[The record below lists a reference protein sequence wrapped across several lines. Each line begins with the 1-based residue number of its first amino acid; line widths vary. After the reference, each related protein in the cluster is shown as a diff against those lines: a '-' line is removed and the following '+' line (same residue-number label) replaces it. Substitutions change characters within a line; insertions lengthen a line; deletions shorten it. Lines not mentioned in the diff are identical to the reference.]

1 MADNGNEIWQLGLD
15 IGPYKAALKEAL
27 DAYNVFSDK
36 FSKTLSVRI
45 DPESLKALSTAIGAQ
60 MRQALSLV
68 AGAEQEFHEE
78 SIARAKKVTS
88 EIVASHVKGFQALP
102 KGMREAREAA
112 SKELAA
118 IVTDAQRS
126 AEKVEEAVKKM
137 SGRALARFGTTFGRL
152 NPAGVSDVFPG
163 SAQRDASL
171 NNLTNLLF
179 PTQAAKGTI
188 RDNGQAA
195 AAAKAADAQKKITR
209 EAEATAVAQGAIGNS
224 LVKNLAFM
232 AKYVLLYRVI
242 HDSARAVQQFLEG
255 FVSSGIEYTKQLETQ
270 QLALRG
276 ILAEQAKV
284 TDSTG
289 KELTGRAE
297 LNALTSV
304 AKDQWQKIQQASLS
318 VVGTTADLMQL
329 YVGILPFTRKF
340 GASLDDVQQMTK
352 STAVAARLL
361 DISFQDARTA
371 VASILQGR
379 ALTRNKLVGALG
391 FTKEELAGL
400 KDGGKLFEVLQARLS
415 AFLQLSDEASQ
426 TFAALAESF
435 KDFSG
440 IIASGFTQPFVDV
453 FKKLV
458 IGLSDATSGFSLFE
472 KTVNGLQ
479 IRPELKA
486 FIDFTTNAFQQAVKP
501 LQDYGRAIKG
511 LQLTDFE
518 AVVVAIQEAAS
529 AVLSLG
535 LGLIKIAGAIA
546 RWVADNRL
554 LLEITVKYGGAL
566 LLAIGTLQKME
577 SATNA
582 VVAQLPK
589 LIAFFGQTE
598 KAALSA
604 AQATDSLGSGMVK
617 AQTGASGLSNILKT
631 FAVGFTVTAVLYGL
645 EQLVTNLAKVKQT
658 AMDAQRAIDGIKS
671 GNTQETIAGVM
682 SVLRTGNPAQRGDA
696 ATGLAN
702 YGLDLIGKYN
712 TSLGGQAYSNIG
724 TSAVKNYSFGADSL
738 SAKVAADKDIEKTS
752 KLLADELLKAGEE
765 QKKMTAA
772 AAKRDNA
779 EVDKHAK
786 LLASVND
793 RIAEIDAQLKA
804 KSKARVALE
813 ERTQAPFDIRDSMSS
828 VLAQRDS
835 VIRQL
840 QEVKGPTTLG
850 GIKQAAELGGAG
862 PLSGL
867 VVALSKLLPKD
878 ALSNEDSIGKVIDKV
893 KLRFDELQ
901 KFFDATKGGFEM
913 LKRGMQPNVKIEPP
927 PRTPAEEK
935 TFTNLGPYKVRE
947 LERAAQM
954 DISSEKVKAALKEQ
968 TEDRAAEN
976 ILKIE
981 QDLLAAKTKVWADEA
996 DRYEKFIAERTK
1008 ADKEYQNKNKS
1019 KIENERQSFAAAVA
1033 DAQAEAKRSE
1043 DQAIID
1049 REKKKDAY
1057 DKALLAAKDNLNK
1070 LREGIFGSAE
1080 GAAGAKFEKQIDA
1093 ITASLE
1099 PFKNVTTE
1107 SGKAIADLEESLR
1120 SLKNPFVAK
1129 AGYESTI
1136 SRTAKE
1142 LETSRSIQAILQRNL
1157 ENGQVTVTQYLSRI
1171 RQLRADQVSFLQQQI
1186 SAYTGLAGQKQA
1198 GIDAEQAKGLAAD
1211 PETIAQM
1218 AMEMAAFRAQA
1229 ARADDEIKDI
1239 LDRSKRIR
1247 DAIKAWDALT
1257 QNVLGF
1263 LAAGE
1268 GLEHSNTFLEKMIK
1282 NVTSLI
1288 GLFDKII
1295 KSAQSFAEISKSFN
1309 TFTALFKDAGGG
1321 SAIMSGLRTVGGLF
1335 GLGKPTNVPGIQ
1347 PTPLPSFGRTVGPF
1361 SALDMPS
1368 LGARGAGAATAGSA
1382 GAAGAGST
1390 ISKVSGTLAVVGIA
1404 VAAGMAIYVAKFQA
1418 AVRKAE
1424 TNIKESFDHLSKQIA
1439 SGGLTLGEGL
1449 AALTKERDRI
1459 VKQYS
1464 SSKSGRAALKDL
1476 LPQIDD
1482 QIAQMKQQAADAAKA
1497 WKALFDKMIDRGG
1510 KGVGVGVFGD
1520 FYREL
1525 LDLQETINNYLQ
1537 SIDTSTAAGMAKYK
1551 DALEQVKTFRDE
1563 WFREAKQKFQ
1573 EEELGFEGEALSA
1586 QERYF
1591 SLLDEQANL
1600 YKELRD
1606 VSEQRVTLE
1615 ENIADE
1621 QDRRAEFQKQQN
1633 ELAKKE
1639 LDLRKQIADVMKKA
1653 AADEDSIRRRGVLEA
1668 QLTIAQ
1674 QKAQEINQ
1682 VRNDAQSQ
1690 VDALNQQIEDLKQQ
1704 ALDAAK
1710 AEDKQEK
1717 RKDRDLELQKRSLN
1731 ERETDIQKQL
1741 RLNRIKLEGAKTIA
1755 ELEGGVFGMATDEFD
1770 LAERQNALAIQTA
1783 AIQVQKWKDTKA
1795 LIDAITETVDGVF
1808 FDPPEGFPQIKVV
1821 LGDITIDNRDQS
1833 TINLDN
1839 STTTTG
1845 DGGGDGKPGRPD
1857 PTPDDSGDPRGPRRR
1872 KTLTGGGG
1880 SGSGPSGGPGFGSFT
1895 EMERKFPR

>member
-1 MADNGNEIWQLGLD
+1 
-15 IGPYKAALKEAL
+15 
-27 DAYNVFSDK
+27 
-36 FSKTLSVRI
+36 
-45 DPESLKALSTAIGAQ
+45 
-60 MRQALSLV
+60 
-68 AGAEQEFHEE
+68 
-78 SIARAKKVTS
+78 
-88 EIVASHVKGFQALP
+88 
-102 KGMREAREAA
+102 
-112 SKELAA
+112 
-118 IVTDAQRS
+118 
-126 AEKVEEAVKKM
+126 
-137 SGRALARFGTTFGRL
+137 
-152 NPAGVSDVFPG
+152 
-163 SAQRDASL
+163 
-171 NNLTNLLF
+171 
-179 PTQAAKGTI
+179 
-188 RDNGQAA
+188 
-195 AAAKAADAQKKITR
+195 
-209 EAEATAVAQGAIGNS
+209 
-224 LVKNLAFM
+224 
-232 AKYVLLYRVI
+232 
-242 HDSARAVQQFLEG
+242 
-255 FVSSGIEYTKQLETQ
+255 
-270 QLALRG
+270 
-276 ILAEQAKV
+276 
-284 TDSTG
+284 
-289 KELTGRAE
+289 
-297 LNALTSV
+297 
-304 AKDQWQKIQQASLS
+304 
-318 VVGTTADLMQL
+318 MQL

-340 GASLDDVQQMTK
+340 GASLEDVQQMTK

-391 FTKEELAGL
+391 FTKEDLASL
-400 KDGGKLFEVLQARLS
+400 KASGQLFDALQAKLQ
-415 AFLQLSDEASQ
+415 AFSQLSDEASM

-440 IIASGFTQPFVDV
+440 IIASGFTTPFTEM
-453 FKKLV
+453 FKKMV
-458 IGLSDATSGFSLFE
+458 IGLTDAKSEFSLFS
-472 KTVNGLQ
+472 KTANGLKISPGLQ
-479 IRPELKA
+479 A
-486 FIDFTTNAFQQAVKP
+486 FIDFTTNSLKGAIKP
-501 LQDYGRAIKG
+501 LTDYGNAIKG
-511 LQLTDFE
+511 LNLGQFE
-518 AVVVAIQEAAS
+518 AFVVAVSEGVKG
-529 AVLSLG
+529 VLTLG
-535 LGLIKIAGAIA
+535 TAIAKVTGAIGM
-546 RWVADNRL
+546 WITDNRV
-554 LLEITVKYGGAL
+554 LLEILVKWGGGLLIAIGIQQKMSLAISALATKFSFLGDAMSSTTKRAGEVTNAAGQTVRTLERGIAPASRLGDTLRTLAVGLTFTAL
-566 LLAIGTLQKME
+566 LI
-577 SATNA
+577 S
-582 VVAQLPK
+582 
-589 LIAFFGQTE
+589 
-598 KAALSA
+598 
-604 AQATDSLGSGMVK
+604 
-617 AQTGASGLSNILKT
+617 
-631 FAVGFTVTAVLYGL
+631 L
-645 EQLVTNLAKVKQT
+645 EQVATKLSELK
-658 AMDAQRAIDGIKS
+658 QRAEDAKRMIDGIKS
-671 GNTQETIAGVM
+671 GNTQDVIAGAM
-682 SVLRTGNPAQRGDA
+682 GGLRGTSPSDRSNA
-696 ATGLAN
+696 AYGLAN
-702 YGLDLIGKYN
+702 YGLDLFGNYN
-712 TSLGGQAYSNIG
+712 KSLGAQQYSSIATNPAKMYG
-724 TSAVKNYSFGADSL
+724 VGADYAKAQQNADKAVDALTKQLEKLQVKSSGENRAYEDAIKKNDTKAIAAHAKAVQDINEQL
-738 SAKVAADKDIEKTS
+738 AKVNDQ
-752 KLLADELLKAGEE
+752 LKVKVEE
-765 QKKMTAA
+765 SRAA
-772 AAKRDNA
+772 AAQISAPGKIRGDIA
-779 EVDKHAK
+779 DV
-786 LLASVND
+786 LATMGTVLTQLQGVKGSTPFGQFVKG
-793 RIAEIDAQLKA
+793 AQLTGPMSGAIGSLA
-804 KSKARVALE
+804 KILPEGWLTNDKTMDKVIEKVR
-813 ERTQAPFDIRDSMSS
+813 ERF
-828 VLAQRDS
+828 
-835 VIRQL
+835 
-840 QEVKGPTTLG
+840 TTL
-850 GIKQAAELGGAG
+850 KKA
-862 PLSGL
+862 
-867 VVALSKLLPKD
+867 
-878 ALSNEDSIGKVIDKV
+878 
-893 KLRFDELQ
+893 FDESAGA
-901 KFFDATKGGFEM
+901 FSMFEKGT
-913 LKRGMQPNVKIEPP
+913 QPTVKIEPP
-927 PRTPAEEK
+927 PRTPKEPVFA
-935 TFTNLGPYKVRE
+935 NDAPNRVRT
-947 LERAAQM
+947 LERAT
-954 DISSEKVKAALKEQ
+954 DIEISKIKTLVAIKKKTEEEGDDAIDQLEK
-968 TEDRAAEN
+968 
-976 ILKIE
+976 
-981 QDLLAAKTKVWADEA
+981 DLLAQKIKIWEETT
-996 DRYEKFIAERTK
+996 DRYDAFVKKQGKDYQEKNAERIK
-1008 ADKEYQNKNKS
+1008 
-1019 KIENERQSFAAAVA
+1019 NERESFVAGAA
-1033 DAQAEAKRSE
+1033 DAEAEAQKKRDE
-1043 DQAIID
+1043 IIQ
-1049 REKKKDAY
+1049 RGVNKDTAY
-1057 DKALLAAKDNLNK
+1057 DKAMAEARLNYEK
-1070 LREGIFGSAE
+1070 IRQSIFGSVE
-1080 GAAGAKFEKQIDA
+1080 ESAGAKFDKQLKDIENTLEPFSNKSTAAKIA
-1093 ITASLE
+1093 ITALVAQLRTLKD
-1099 PFKNVTTE
+1099 PF
-1107 SGKAIADLEESLR
+1107 SAQ
-1120 SLKNPFVAK
+1120 

-1136 SRTAKE
+1136 SRTTKE

-1171 RQLRADQVSFLQQQI
+1171 RQLRADQVSFLQQQV
-1186 SAYTGLAGQKQA
+1186 SAYAGLAGQKQV
-1198 GIDAEQAKGLAAD
+1198 GLDTALANGAD
-1211 PETIAQM
+1211 PEVVAQLTMEIA
-1218 AMEMAAFRAQA
+1218 ALRVQA
-1229 ARADDEIKDI
+1229 AKAADEIRDI
-1239 LDRSKRIR
+1239 FDLSKRIR
-1247 DAIKAWDALT
+1247 EAARAWDALT

-1295 KSAQSFAEISKSFN
+1295 KSALSFAEITKSFK
-1309 TFTALFKDAGGG
+1309 TFLGAFGDAGGG
-1321 SAIMSGLRTVGGLF
+1321 GAIMSGLRTVGGLF

-1347 PTPLPSFGRTVGPF
+1347 PAPLPSFGRTVGPF

-1368 LGARGAGAATAGSA
+1368 IGARGAGAATAGSA
-1382 GAAGAGST
+1382 GAAGAGAT

-1459 VKQYS
+1459 IKQYS

-1704 ALDAAK
+1704 AKDAAK

-1731 ERETDIQKQL
+1731 ERESDIQKQL

-1770 LAERQNALAIQTA
+1770 LVERQNALAIQTA

-1839 STTTTG
+1839 STTSTG

-1857 PTPDDSGDPRGPRRR
+1857 PPNDDSGDTRPGPRRR
-1872 KTLTGGGG
+1872 RNGTGATGG
-1880 SGSGPSGGPGFGSFT
+1880 SSTTPSFGSFT
-1895 EMERKFPR
+1895 DMERKFPR